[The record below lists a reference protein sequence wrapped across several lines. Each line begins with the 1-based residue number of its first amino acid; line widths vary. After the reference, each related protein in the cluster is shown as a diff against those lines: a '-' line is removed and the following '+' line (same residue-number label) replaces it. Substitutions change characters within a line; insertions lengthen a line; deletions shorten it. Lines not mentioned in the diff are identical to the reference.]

1 RGEAERALQVHVED
15 LVPEVLGDV
24 LDAVV
29 ERRHARVVDEHVD
42 AAELAVG
49 AVGEGLDLAP
59 VPHVAGHRQR
69 APPGGRAHLVRGGL
83 AGGEL
88 AAGDDDVGARLR
100 EGQYHGAAEAAAAA
114 GDEGDLAGEVKE
126 PVQHSSRSA
135 SSTKSPTTTSK
146 GCAASG
152 SSAPRPGPCSSGR
165 GT

>member
-1 RGEAERALQVHVED
+1 
-15 LVPEVLGDV
+15 
-24 LDAVV
+24 
-29 ERRHARVVDEHVD
+29 D
-42 AAELAVG
+42 AAELAIG
-49 AVGEGLDLAP
+49 AVGEGLHLAP

-88 AAGDDDVGARLR
+88 AAG
-100 EGQYHGAAEAAAAA
+100 A
-114 GDEGDLAGEVKE
+114 GDEGDLAGEVEE

-152 SSAPRPGPCSSGR
+152 SSAPRPGP
-165 GT
+165 